1 MYNTQFKVKYNDI
14 ETELIYKLKNEK
26 KYYSTNQNQN
36 DDNDEKTREYI
47 YNEQDVLDIC
57 YKLYNDELLSV
68 FNAEDLED
76 DKIDNGM
83 KYVYEIMMQNEKFN
97 ILFSDFEKIYFQEFI
112 SNEENN
118 IENQESIRQ
127 LILIILFSQDIFYVT
142 HKCICQQIE
151 TNIIEHNLLV
161 NLKQNL
167 CNLLKNNMN
176 IN

>member
-14 ETELIYKLKNEK
+14 ETEIIHKLKNEK
-26 KYYSTNQNQN
+26 KDYSTNQN
-36 DDNDEKTREYI
+36 DDNDEKTGEYI

-76 DKIDNGM
+76 NKIDNGM

-97 ILFSDFEKIYFQEFI
+97 IIFSDFEKNYFQEFI

-118 IENQESIRQ
+118 VEKQESIRQ
-127 LILIILFSQDIFYVT
+127 LILIILFSQDIFYIT

-151 TNIIEHNLLV
+151 TSVIDDNLLV

-167 CNLLKNNMN
+167 CNLIKNNVN
-176 IN
+176 IK

>member
-1 MYNTQFKVKYNDI
+1 
-14 ETELIYKLKNEK
+14 
-26 KYYSTNQNQN
+26 
-36 DDNDEKTREYI
+36 
-47 YNEQDVLDIC
+47 
-57 YKLYNDELLSV
+57 LSV

-97 ILFSDFEKIYFQEFI
+97 IIFSDFEKIYFQEFI

-118 IENQESIRQ
+118 LEKQESIRQ
-127 LILIILFSQDIFYVT
+127 LILIILFSQDVFYIT

-151 TNIIEHNLLV
+151 TSVIDDDLLV

-167 CNLLKNNMN
+167 CDLIKNNVN
-176 IN
+176 IK

>member
-26 KYYSTNQNQN
+26 KHYSTNQNDN
-36 DDNDEKTREYI
+36 NDEKTREYI

-76 DKIDNGM
+76 NKIDNGM

-97 ILFSDFEKIYFQEFI
+97 IIFSDFEKIYFKEFI

-118 IENQESIRQ
+118 VEKQESIRQ
-127 LILIILFSQDIFYVT
+127 LILIILFSQDIFYIT

-151 TNIIEHNLLV
+151 TSVIDDNLLV
-161 NLKQNL
+161 NFKQNL
-167 CNLLKNNMN
+167 CNLIKNNVN
-176 IN
+176 IK

>member
-14 ETELIYKLKNEK
+14 ETELIGKLQNEK
-26 KYYSTNQNQN
+26 NHYKTNQN
-36 DDNDEKTREYI
+36 DDNDEKIGEYI

-112 SNEENN
+112 GNEENN
-118 IENQESIRQ
+118 VEKQESIRQ

-151 TNIIEHNLLV
+151 TNVIDDDLLV
-161 NLKQNL
+161 NLKQIL
-167 CNLLKNNMN
+167 CNLIKNNVN
-176 IN
+176 IK

>member
-14 ETELIYKLKNEK
+14 ETELIHKLQNKK
-26 KYYSTNQNQN
+26 KYETKQKQN
-36 DDNDEKTREYI
+36 DNTDEKTGEYI

-76 DKIDNGM
+76 NKIDNGM
-83 KYVYEIMMQNEKFN
+83 KYVYEIMMQNKKFN
-97 ILFSDFEKIYFQEFI
+97 IIFSDFEKIYFKEFI

-118 IENQESIRQ
+118 VEKQESIRQ
-127 LILIILFSQDIFYVT
+127 LILIILFSQDIFYIT

-151 TNIIEHNLLV
+151 TSVIDDNLLV
-161 NLKQNL
+161 NFKQNL
-167 CNLLKNNMN
+167 CNLIKNNVN
-176 IN
+176 IK

>member
-14 ETELIYKLKNEK
+14 ETELIHKLQNEK
-26 KYYSTNQNQN
+26 KYETNRNQN
-36 DDNDEKTREYI
+36 DNADEKTGEYI

-76 DKIDNGM
+76 NKIDNGM

-97 ILFSDFEKIYFQEFI
+97 IIFSDFEKIYFQEFI

-118 IENQESIRQ
+118 VEKQESIRQ
-127 LILIILFSQDIFYVT
+127 LILIILFSQDIFYIT

-151 TNIIEHNLLV
+151 TSVIDDNLLV

-167 CNLLKNNMN
+167 CNLIKNNVN
-176 IN
+176 IK

>member
-26 KYYSTNQNQN
+26 KDYKTNQY
-36 DDNDEKTREYI
+36 DETDEKTEEYI

-112 SNEENN
+112 GNEENN
-118 IENQESIRQ
+118 VEKQESIRQ

-151 TNIIEHNLLV
+151 TSVIDHDLLV
-161 NLKQNL
+161 NLKQIL
-167 CNLLKNNMN
+167 CNLIKNNVN
-176 IN
+176 IK